1 MHPYH
6 PAAEISLRWWCFLDD
21 GPVMWLCCIDELLLK
36 TLEPVRGGPKPRE
49 PRKEPQV
56 LIRLVAA
63 KARTVMFPLQQPKK
77 SSFLSLTFNQ
87 AFDFGVRALS
97 FSSTTGSTLDDC
109 MPLGN
114 PLHHS
119 RAPSLTCC
127 FSAQKSGPLSWPQ
140 LRCHFSRNP
149 SLTPTPTLP

>member
-1 MHPYH
+1 MFIHPYH
-6 PAAEISLRWWCFLDD
+6 PAAEISLRWCCFLDD

-56 LIRLVAA
+56 LMRLVAA
-63 KARTVMFPLQQPKK
+63 KARTVMSPLQQPKK

-97 FSSTTGSTLDDC
+97 FSSTTGSTTGRLHALGQSPPPFQSSLVDMLLFC
-109 MPLGN
+109 LEKRPPL
-114 PLHHS
+114 L
-119 RAPSLTCC
+119 A
-127 FSAQKSGPLSWPQ
+127 SA
-140 LRCHFSRNP
+140 
-149 SLTPTPTLP
+149 